1 VIDSNFRPIV
11 IMGAPRSGTNALRD
25 ALTSLPNFDTWPC
38 DEINAIWKYR
48 NLSVGYDNLAIDD
61 LSHSKVRYIRN
72 QFFKQVKKLRS
83 PDFIVEKT
91 CANTMR
97 PRFVDGVLPEAK
109 YIYIVRSGADVV
121 KSATKRWRGEFE
133 FNLIDYW
140 KDKAKYIPV
149 ADLAYYFYEVVL
161 KRLWNK
167 LLCIDQLADWGPT
180 HPTLSKLKGECCL
193 EDVAAL
199 QWALCVIS
207 SWFYFRHSNAHKC
220 IFVSYNV
227 LLDNP
232 SEFLR
237 KFESLLPLEIASND
251 NQASFSA
258 NFFPPKPLA
267 NSYRPKH
274 ATVAKYFNS
283 AMKIYNKINNDNDH

>member
-1 VIDSNFRPIV
+1 
-11 IMGAPRSGTNALRD
+11 MGAPRSGTNALRD

-38 DEINAIWKYR
+38 DEINGIWKYR
-48 NLSVGYDNLAIDD
+48 SVFVGYDNLAVGH
-61 LSHSKVRYIRN
+61 LSHSKFRYIRN
-72 QFFKQVKKLRS
+72 QFFKQVKKLGS

-97 PRFVDGVLPEAK
+97 PGFVAGVLPEAK
-109 YIYIVRSGADVV
+109 YIYIVRSGADVI

-140 KDKAKYIPV
+140 KDKVKYIPV
-149 ADLAYYFYEVVL
+149 ADFAYYFYDVAL
-161 KRLWNK
+161 KRLVNK
-167 LLCIDQLADWGPT
+167 LLGRNQLADWGPT

-193 EDVAAL
+193 EDAVAL

-207 SWFYFRHSNAHKC
+207 SWFYFRHSDGHKC

-237 KFESLLPLEIASND
+237 KFESLLPLEIISND
-251 NQASFSA
+251 NLASFSA
-258 NFFPPKPLA
+258 NFFPPKPSA
-267 NSYRPKH
+267 NTYRPTH
-274 ATVAKYFNS
+274 VTVAKYYNS
-283 AMKIYNKINNDNDH
+283 AMRIYNRINSEKDH